1 MQFLNKKKDNIIS
14 IIKSL
19 HPIKYLYS
27 KQNKDFDKYFRG
39 SSLKDFIKQI
49 NSPRKIEFYTNPG
62 ENLNEFVSKNT
73 GSGIDFK
80 SAFNYFQE
88 LANLK
93 KLPLS
98 VLKGATAK
106 TVRNN
111 SEDTKSKKKKRK
123 NKNNEKEI
131 TPINKMKN
139 NNGDADVTLD
149 PGRYNP
155 RYDYILRRYPC
166 AYLGKPKT
174 SIDSLPER
182 NNKKENVEK
191 NINKSLNKTDVDIDE
206 NDDNIK
212 TNKNSNL
219 KNIKKN
225 KKLIISYSNRS
236 IHHKDNTVG
245 NYKKINIKIRKN
257 IKMRNKDEKKDENK
271 KDEEK
276 NKKVGIK
283 KIKVGSHP
291 KLKGVFP
298 LLKEQNTAS
307 SWYNTN
313 YYDNSKKSKNK
324 LINDFYR
331 TQRIFRNDRRDLNKK
346 LSSENIKCLVMFNK
360 MLGREK
366 THLIRGKKE
375 SSKIPYH
382 PDYNFNR
389 PHVPATIFKYEKN
402 YQDVKKYMTGKIIR
416 SYRLNPE
423 EYFVFEYNKNKDG
436 EMSEKYGKLF
446 LKL

>member
-27 KQNKDFDKYFRG
+27 KQNKDYDKYFRG
-39 SSLKDFIKQI
+39 SSLKDFVKQM
-49 NSPRKIEFYTNPG
+49 NSPRKIEFFTNPD
-62 ENLNEFVSKNT
+62 ENINEFVGTNT

-88 LANLK
+88 LSNLK

-98 VLKGATAK
+98 VFKGATVK
-106 TVRNN
+106 TARNN
-111 SEDTKSKKKKRK
+111 SEDTKSKNKKKK

-131 TPINKMKN
+131 KMNNKIKN

-166 AYLGKPKT
+166 AYLGKPKK
-174 SIDSLPER
+174 SSDSLPER
-182 NNKKENVEK
+182 NNRKENDGK
-191 NINKSLNKTDVDIDE
+191 NSNKNLNKTDVDIDE
-206 NDDNIK
+206 NEDNIK
-212 TNKNSNL
+212 TDNNSNL
-219 KNIKKN
+219 KNKKKN

-236 IHHKDNTVG
+236 INRKDNTVG

-257 IKMRNKDEKKDENK
+257 IKMRNKDENK
-271 KDEEK
+271 KDEDET
-276 NKKVGIK
+276 KKVGIK
-283 KIKVGSHP
+283 KIKLGSHP

-313 YYDNSKKSKNK
+313 YYDNTKKSKNK

-331 TQRIFRNDRRDLNKK
+331 TQRIFRNDRRELNKK
-346 LSSENIKCLVMFNK
+346 LSCENIKCLVMFDK
-360 MLGREK
+360 MLGRERK
-366 THLIRGKKE
+366 HFIRGRKE

-423 EYFVFEYNKNKDG
+423 EYFVFEYNKNKDS
-436 EMSEKYGKLF
+436 EMSEKYGTIF